1 MLSSGCVE
9 KSLCLNSGTERLAIF
24 KVKLWLGL
32 HVLKSFRKQEKKIP
46 LTLVVAEQVPV
57 VLLPEVIIQV
67 PGSRLSQEREFLGK
81 VSG

>member
-1 MLSSGCVE
+1 MA
-9 KSLCLNSGTERLAIF
+9 RLTCS
-24 KVKLWLGL
+24 KEL
-32 HVLKSFRKQEKKIP
+32 QETGKKIP

-67 PGSRLSQEREFLGK
+67 PASRLSQEREFLGK